1 MRGFVFYFYACLH
14 LWRRQVLLFDA
25 KCALS
30 SWKLNPCNLVFCLFA
45 LLHINPS
52 LMAFYLCYIN
62 FVYFLWFSFL
72 KSCRIMITGFDCV
85 LLQTSLATSS
95 NMFIYSCALYH
106 ILASRWQCSSVY
118 DVSQWPMKKQI
129 IIKKKGKKT
138 LSCACWFRHVT
149 IRHANTPSE
158 QECRE
163 QLEGIGKFYRNWQRR
178 LLRVSEG

>member
-1 MRGFVFYFYACLH
+1 MWGFVFYLYVSLY
-14 LWRRQVLLFDA
+14 LWRRQVMLFDA

-30 SWKLNPCNLVFCLFA
+30 SWKLNPCNLVFCL
-45 LLHINPS
+45 LHYCTLTPYWWHFI
-52 LMAFYLCYIN
+52 
-62 FVYFLWFSFL
+62 FVISILSIFCDFFF
-72 KSCRIMITGFDCV
+72 KSCTIILTGFVCV

-95 NMFIYSCALYH
+95 NMFVYSCALYH

-129 IIKKKGKKT
+129 IIKKKKP

-158 QECRE
+158 QKCGK
-163 QLEGIGKFYRNWQRR
+163 QLEGIAKFYKNWQRS
-178 LLRVSEG
+178 LLHMSQG